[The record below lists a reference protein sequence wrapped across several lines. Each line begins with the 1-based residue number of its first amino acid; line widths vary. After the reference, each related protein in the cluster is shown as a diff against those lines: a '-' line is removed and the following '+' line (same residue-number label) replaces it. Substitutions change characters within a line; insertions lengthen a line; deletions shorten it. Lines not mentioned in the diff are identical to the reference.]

1 MRLQH
6 IAQRGCHSATC
17 SSPPYAFAHAMARY
31 RLRAHA
37 PHGYRISLSYGS
49 AHPTVAQNGPRWR
62 HHAVQVTPFVG
73 RPNDTKG
80 WGEGAAE
87 GAGDDDVDDEGDE
100 DDDSDDDDGGT
111 SRCRRAHRVKSVS
124 KSESSR
130 VLAPAR
136 DSTGGSRPG
145 WPPCGKWHCKQEK
158 ESKEERQEEADDSA
172 KDQRVPATHPQ
183 VWPPTSAPG
192 LGSPLRPIRS
202 RKCHRYRRRGWDVVQ
217 PAGSHGA
224 RYSGCA
230 GCEYPGGTQ
239 AAQGVGAFK
248 GLRLRRV
255 WVPRRSMRRFNLV
268 PNPRLFVG
276 QSPADSEHYLLGSLS
291 APQQRWIVLQRV
303 SVARCV
309 VFVACCVFAAALPQ
323 RKRSSRSFSSAA
335 PTATSKA

>member
-145 WPPCGKWHCKQEK
+145 WPHCGKWHCKQEK

-255 WVPRRSMRRFNLV
+255 WVPRRDSGCAGCGYQEGTQAAQGVGAFKGLRLRRVWV
-268 PNPRLFVG
+268 PSRDSGCAGCGCLQGTQAAQGVG
-276 QSPADSEHYLLGSLS
+276 TQEVHAQVQPGSKPE
-291 APQQRWIVLQRV
+291 AIRRAKPG
-303 SVARCV
+303 
-309 VFVACCVFAAALPQ
+309 
-323 RKRSSRSFSSAA
+323 
-335 PTATSKA
+335 